1 MPRVT
6 SLGHIGLYCY
16 DYPRMLD
23 FYTRVLG
30 FTVTDRMPDREACFL
45 SARPAEEHHELLLT
59 AGRTAEEHHELLL
72 TAGRTA
78 SEDVRLVQ
86 QISMH
91 VASLEDLKAFHRLFQ
106 AEGVKEERIITH
118 GNTASIYFR
127 DPENNYLEVY
137 YSIPVDFPQPFG
149 EPIDLE
155 QDDEAILA
163 QIAEIREKSGRG

>member
-1 MPRVT
+1 MPKVT

-16 DYPRMLD
+16 DYTTMLD

-45 SARPAEEHHELLLT
+45 SARPAEEHHEILLT
-59 AGRTAEEHHELLL
+59 AGRTAP
-72 TAGRTA
+72 
-78 SEDVRLVQ
+78 EDARLVQ

-91 VASLEDLKAFHRLFQ
+91 VDSLEDLKAFHALFQ
-106 AEGVKEERIITH
+106 EEGVKEERIITH

-137 YSIPVDFPQPFG
+137 YSIPVEFPQPFG
-149 EPIDLE
+149 EPINID

-163 QIAEIREKSGRG
+163 QIAEIRAASGKV